1 MNASVSQSSLC
12 QVKDL
17 KRSFHC
23 KASQPHA
30 LLFLNGAREKQQEGQ
45 LGCRH
50 DKSQWR
56 RRMSGGGYD
65 FRCQE
70 AEVPIAV
77 LPADDLKDTVDKMG
91 RSITDESLGSPSRKK
106 NRLRPSIIKP
116 KTSKGGSSAEPM
128 GPALEFANAEM
139 LASVAEAEARYVVK
153 DQATEYEMPRMK
165 ALFHR
170 FALDG
175 EVQKE
180 NLPMI
185 FNYLSILKVE
195 EEKVR
200 EVGDSVSAY
209 PSLDFH
215 DFCAVYERVVLRERE
230 ALHHKLEAWLDDPKP
245 RGDDIAEQ
253 MRVFL
258 KSLGLI
264 STKETVT
271 EMLQAGGLQNRRCDC
286 MEELW
291 RVVAAHRACEGFSYE
306 EIDRAKEE
314 HDRMSKDT
322 PSRFIS
328 SQVVSEALLSLGT
341 VYCAE
346 YLNGVIGELGEERLQ
361 KGPLSFYEFMI
372 MYRRLHHITMK
383 TMADSFEKADTDRDG
398 MITVNEAT
406 DCLRQLG
413 FTLLRAELQEMLELT
428 GAEKEERLHFDAV
441 YALLVEA
448 RNQHGFTR
456 AESDDLK
463 VHFDAFCDED
473 GEMPNLQMYDLLRYI
488 GHESTLDEVKE
499 LLDQVDYNHNGTM
512 DRREYLRLM
521 RLQKE
526 ANLTGYRNAW
536 CSSKMRC
543 GRKAFQVVNNA
554 LHARLNKHPEI
565 LGRLLAS
572 TTRAEITRAAGD
584 FDSFA
589 QLAEHLRR
597 QIPLESR
604 KYASFKEVEYESL
617 RQIFS
622 VWSCYP
628 DGSVSLRDFL
638 TMMEE
643 VRDVHT
649 KGGRMWLFEA
659 LNEARHAAKD
669 CGVDDKEAGN
679 DNSPRVHFMPVLHFV
694 RQMVQRHLR
703 QVTIKENDVLSA
715 LKFSKGEVAQFRAL
729 FRKLHKEHKES
740 QSASKGDK
748 TKGSKGKAGS
758 KLKVPAGR
766 RRSMDDAG
774 EVGPLNVSDN
784 EDEQGEEDP
793 RPTSFGEWLE
803 SFTRV
808 QQVPALMVM
817 RLIQPLGL
825 RLDVAANKVQLNRK
839 LAELTDDA
847 GLDFPSFLQLMQ
859 WMLDNDFCDINRL
872 AAKHLEHQSTAREDS
887 GSDFGED
894 EEQSKSVSF
903 VERWRSQRHMSVI

>member
-1 MNASVSQSSLC
+1 MNASVSQPSLC
-12 QVKDL
+12 KVGDL

-30 LLFLNGAREKQQEGQ
+30 WLFLQGAREKPSQDGTLGEKSLWRSSSFLRGQEDEVPNLHVQQEESKES
-45 LGCRH
+45 
-50 DKSQWR
+50 D
-56 RRMSGGGYD
+56 
-65 FRCQE
+65 
-70 AEVPIAV
+70 
-77 LPADDLKDTVDKMG
+77 MG
-91 RSITDESLGSPSRKK
+91 RSVTEESLGSPSRKK
-106 NRLRPSIIKP
+106 NRLRPSVMKP
-116 KTSKGGSSAEPM
+116 KTSRGGSAEPM
-128 GPALEFANAEM
+128 GPALEYAHGEL
-139 LASVAEAEARYVVK
+139 LASVAEAEARYVVR
-153 DQATEYEMPRMK
+153 DHATDYDMPRMK
-165 ALFHR
+165 ALFNR

-180 NLPMI
+180 NLFMI
-185 FNYLSILKVE
+185 FNYLSFLKVE

-200 EVGDSVSAY
+200 EAADSISTY

-215 DFCAVYERVVLRERE
+215 DFCAVYELVVLQERE
-230 ALHHKLEAWLDDPKP
+230 ALIPRLEAWLDD
-245 RGDDIAEQ
+245 RQIRSDDVAEQ

-258 KSLGLI
+258 KSLGVI
-264 STKETVT
+264 TTKEAVV
-271 EMLQAGGLQNRRCDC
+271 EMLQAGGLHHSHCDS

-291 RVVAAHRACEGFSYE
+291 RVVAAHRACEGFTYE
-306 EIDRAKEE
+306 ELDRAKEE
-314 HDRMSKDT
+314 HDKMSKET
-322 PSRFIS
+322 PSRFFDGQI
-328 SQVVSEALLSLGT
+328 VCEALLSLET
-341 VYCAE
+341 VYSAE
-346 YLNGVIGELGEERLQ
+346 YLNGIIAEFGEERLQ
-361 KGPLSFYEFMI
+361 KGPLTFYEFLI
-372 MYRRLHHITMK
+372 MYRRLHYITMK
-383 TMADSFEKADTDRDG
+383 AMVDSFDKADSDKDG
-398 MITVNEAT
+398 MVTSNEAT

-413 FTLLRAELQEMLELT
+413 FTLLRAEYQEMMELI

-456 AESDDLK
+456 AEAEDLK
-463 VHFDAFCDED
+463 VHFDAFCDAD

-543 GRKAFQVVNNA
+543 GRKAMQVVHSA

-572 TTRAEITRAAGD
+572 TTRSEINRAAGD
-584 FDSFA
+584 FDAFA
-589 QLAEHLRR
+589 QLAEHLRK
-597 QIPLESR
+597 QIPMESR

-617 RQIFS
+617 RHIFAA
-622 VWSCYP
+622 WSCYP
-628 DGSVSLRDFL
+628 DGSVALRDFL

-649 KGGRMWLFEA
+649 KGGRLWLFEA
-659 LNEARHAAKD
+659 LNEARLAAREA
-669 CGVDDKEAGN
+669 GVDDKEAGN

-694 RQMVQRHLR
+694 RQMVQRHLW
-703 QVTIKENDVLSA
+703 QVTIKENDVLSQ

-729 FRKLHKEHKES
+729 FRKLHKEHKDS
-740 QSASKGDK
+740 QSAQNGESEK
-748 TKGSKGKAGS
+748 KGSR
-758 KLKVPAGR
+758 KLVKQKSGLGR

-774 EVGPLNVSDN
+774 EVAPLNVSDN
-784 EDEQGEEDP
+784 EDDNAEEDP
-793 RPTSFGEWLE
+793 MPKSFGEWLTT
-803 SFTRV
+803 FTQV
-808 QQVPALMVM
+808 QKVPAALVM

-839 LAELTDDA
+839 MAELSEDR
-847 GLDFPSFLQLMQ
+847 GLDFPGFLQLMQ

-872 AAKHLEHQSTAREDS
+872 AAKHLEHQSTARDEDS
-887 GSDFGED
+887 SDFGD
-894 EEQSKSVSF
+894 DDDNNKSVSF
-903 VERWRSQRHMSVI
+903 VSMERWRSQRHMSVM